1 MINIG
6 NILKRAWHILWNYK
20 VLWIFGILLA
30 ITIGGGG
37 ARNSINYRW
46 VSNGGNNGNNG
57 YPWLNPDYNLSQNW
71 DELRTLIEQEVVPLF
86 QHPGQHIAT
95 LIWIGVGLLLFIL
108 VVAVIVAFVRYVSE
122 TALLRMVDGYE
133 QTGTKVG
140 FKQGWKLGW
149 SRRAFRLWL
158 IDFIIG
164 LPAFIFLALL
174 LGLGVLFFISVV
186 NGNIGMAVAGTI
198 SAIGLTFVFILVFSL
213 LMVFLSLLRQFFA
226 RSVALEDT
234 RVGESFRR
242 GWAMFRHNW
251 KSAALMWLVMF
262 AIGIGFA
269 IASVIAFFLLI
280 PVYLILLIPAILVAA
295 VPALIAFGIT
305 SLFTHWIVAA
315 IVAAV
320 FGVPLFFML
329 MFSPMAF
336 LNGLYN
342 VFESTIWTLTYREM
356 KTLESLQPKEEI
368 EAPAE
373 KG

>member
-1 MINIG
+1 
-6 NILKRAWHILWNYK
+6 
-20 VLWIFGILLA
+20 
-30 ITIGGGG
+30 
-37 ARNSINYRW
+37 
-46 VSNGGNNGNNG
+46 
-57 YPWLNPDYNLSQNW
+57 
-71 DELRTLIEQEVVPLF
+71 
-86 QHPGQHIAT
+86 
-95 LIWIGVGLLLFIL
+95 LLFIL
-108 VVAVIVAFVRYVSE
+108 VVAIIVAFVRYVSE

-164 LPAFIFLALL
+164 LPAFVFLALL

-251 KSAALMWLVMF
+251 KSAALMWLVMLG
-262 AIGIGFA
+262 IGIGFA
-269 IASVIAFFLLI
+269 IASMIAFFLLI
-280 PVYLILLIPAILVAA
+280 PVYLILLVPAILVAA

-305 SLFTHWIVAA
+305 SLFAHWIVAA

-320 FGVPLFFML
+320 FGVPLFFMV
-329 MFSPMAF
+329 MFSPLVF

-342 VFESTIWTLTYREM
+342 VFESSIWTLTYREM

-373 KG
+373 KA